1 MNDII
6 STLIA
11 TAMTTGTKLTFN
23 IYDDHT
29 TVEVEPP
36 KEPALV
42 PIDQKVEIPEAKTE
56 QPETPEKK
64 KKPERWID
72 HGRIVALYTAN
83 PPRSVR
89 WIADDMGIS
98 PQTVINH
105 LVKEGIY
112 KARGDKE

>member
-11 TAMTTGTKLTFN
+11 TAMMTGTKLTFN

-29 TVEVEPP
+29 TIEVEPQ
-36 KEPALV
+36 KEPAPV
-42 PIDQKVEIPEAKTE
+42 PTVEIPEAKAA

-83 PPRSVR
+83 PPRSVS

-98 PQTVINH
+98 KQTVINH
-105 LVKEGIY
+105 LTKEGIY